1 MTVEIYDLDRKFLLD
16 SYLLNVS
23 LKAYT
28 TTKAYTLIDG
38 KNISALSALQHPKV
52 RLPFLFRVPVSIQI
66 WKVVCQV
73 SFPLSEN
80 LSCRWNGTWKLV
92 GKQLLMFVHN
102 IVVAHW
108 HCPYDGSLTTWTTG
122 ILREAVF
129 AAAATQHIVQ
139 RMMST
144 NVTTGRFWARFAF
157 YLYLF
162 LVY

>member
-92 GKQLLMFVHN
+92 GKQLLMFVHT
-102 IVVAHW
+102 ILSWLIDTVPMTVASQHEQLES
-108 HCPYDGSLTTWTTG
+108 YARQFL
-122 ILREAVF
+122 LRL
-129 AAAATQHIVQ
+129 QHNTLYREWCL
-139 RMMST
+139 RM
-144 NVTTGRFWARFAF
+144 
-157 YLYLF
+157 
-162 LVY
+162 